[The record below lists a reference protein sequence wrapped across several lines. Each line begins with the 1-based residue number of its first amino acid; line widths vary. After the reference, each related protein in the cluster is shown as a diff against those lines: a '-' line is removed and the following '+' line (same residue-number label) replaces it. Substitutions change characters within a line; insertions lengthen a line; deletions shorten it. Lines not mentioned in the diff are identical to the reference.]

1 MPQLSAIGSG
11 RISNKVAPPS
21 TAAAPKPPGHKRRR
35 LVLWIGLSLLLLV
48 VLGGVGALIFLQP
61 STLISEPVAT
71 APTATSS
78 AQVTPEVSS
87 GPQTASGR
95 DEVRLQHLVKIHT
108 ALEQYRQANGRY
120 PDKFEQLVAY
130 LPTLPT
136 DPSGAA
142 YPYAVITDGTS
153 YQLQFTLETGGLYN
167 DQRLLIGSYFLTA
180 QGVTIQTSLG
190 TPTSTV
196 SIIPEPGDT
205 PPPATAD
212 TDGDSLT
219 DVEEAQYATDV
230 NVSDT
235 DGDGYVDGVEVRAG
249 FNPLVREVQTLLEA
263 GLIQSYQNIT
273 QGYAVNY
280 PTGWITRALDAP
292 QATQIT
298 FTSPNG
304 EFFEVLAEP
313 NPSNM
318 TVAEW
323 YQQQH
328 PQADVSSLAAVTYG
342 NLTGVRAPDGLT
354 VYLTNGTTMY
364 VLVYSLGGASQ
375 ASYITSFQYFQSSFQ
390 VIGR

>member
-1 MPQLSAIGSG
+1 L
-11 RISNKVAPPS
+11 
-21 TAAAPKPPGHKRRR
+21 
-35 LVLWIGLSLLLLV
+35 
-48 VLGGVGALIFLQP
+48 
-61 STLISEPVAT
+61 
-71 APTATSS
+71 
-78 AQVTPEVSS
+78 
-87 GPQTASGR
+87 GR

-142 YPYAVITDGTS
+142 YPYAAMTDGAS

-167 DQRLLIGSYFLTA
+167 DQRLLAGSYFLTA
-180 QGVTIQTSLG
+180 QGVIIQASLD

-235 DGDGYVDGVEVRAG
+235 DGDGYVDGVEVQAG
-249 FNPLVREVQTLLEA
+249 FNPLVREAQTLLEA
-263 GLIQSYQNIT
+263 GLTQNYQNVT

-280 PTGWITRALDAP
+280 PTGWITRALDSP

-304 EFFEVLAEP
+304 EFFQILAEP
-313 NPSNM
+313 NP
-318 TVAEW
+318 TGITAAEW

-328 PQADVSSLAAVTYG
+328 PQTDLASLATIAYA

-354 VYLTNGTTMY
+354 VYLSNSTTMY

-375 ASYITSFQYFQSSFQ
+375 ASHLTTFQYFQSSFQ
-390 VIGR
+390 TAGR

>member
-1 MPQLSAIGSG
+1 M
-11 RISNKVAPPS
+11 
-21 TAAAPKPPGHKRRR
+21 
-35 LVLWIGLSLLLLV
+35 
-48 VLGGVGALIFLQP
+48 
-61 STLISEPVAT
+61 
-71 APTATSS
+71 
-78 AQVTPEVSS
+78 
-87 GPQTASGR
+87 
-95 DEVRLQHLVKIHT
+95 
-108 ALEQYRQANGRY
+108 
-120 PDKFEQLVAY
+120 
-130 LPTLPT
+130 
-136 DPSGAA
+136 
-142 YPYAVITDGTS
+142 
-153 YQLQFTLETGGLYN
+153 
-167 DQRLLIGSYFLTA
+167 
-180 QGVTIQTSLG
+180 
-190 TPTSTV
+190 
-196 SIIPEPGDT
+196 
-205 PPPATAD
+205 
-212 TDGDSLT
+212 
-219 DVEEAQYATDV
+219 